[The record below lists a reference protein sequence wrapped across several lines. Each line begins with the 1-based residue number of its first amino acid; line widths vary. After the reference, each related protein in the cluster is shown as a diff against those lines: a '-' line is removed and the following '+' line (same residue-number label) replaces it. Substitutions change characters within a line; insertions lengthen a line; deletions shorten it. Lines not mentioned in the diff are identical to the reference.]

1 MSKRIIYQTLPR
13 LWGKGKFSDWDDA
26 SLDYLRSLGVD
37 YVWYTGVPRHATGKD
52 FVKGDPGSPYAIT
65 DWRDVNPYL
74 ADDPAHRLEEFDAL
88 LARTHAAGMRVLIDY
103 IPNHVAPDYQ
113 GRICHYDWCDGD
125 WTDTRKND
133 WSSSDTRAEMLD
145 ILRFWAARGVDG
157 FRCDMVELVPPDA
170 LRDLITAVKADYPSL
185 LFVAEVYQKDNY
197 RRYLDDVGFDL
208 LYDKSGS
215 YDILRGILAGSRS
228 ARELTGNWQWLGQ
241 RQGSMLNF
249 LENHDEQ
256 RLASPFFASSPLRA
270 RSALAYSMLFND
282 ASFMIYAG
290 QELGEDASESADG
303 RTSIF
308 NWCRPR
314 SLAHIWTLIHEGKGP
329 GREERSTLSEYRRLC
344 GLKKRLKGFRNWD
357 LCYCN
362 EGSRGFDPDSM
373 TAFVRF
379 DGRKSV
385 LVFCNFTGHEV
396 SVLLSLPR
404 ELREAA
410 CISTEKV
417 PVSAAP
423 WAQRPRLCT
432 RARPSAPTWAGIWAF
447 PTGE

>member
-1 MSKRIIYQTLPR
+1 MDKGIIIYQVLTR
-13 LWGKGKFSDWDDA
+13 LWGEGKFSSWDEA
-26 SLDYLRSLGVD
+26 SFEYIRSLGAD
-37 YVWYTGVPRHATGKD
+37 YIWFTGIPRHASGKD
-52 FVKGDPGSPYAIT
+52 FVKGDPGSPYAVS
-65 DWRDVNPYL
+65 DWYDVNPYL
-74 ADDPAHRLEEFDAL
+74 ADRAGSRMEEFEAL
-88 LARTHAAGMRVLIDY
+88 VERTHRAGLRCLMDF
-103 IPNHVAPDYQ
+103 IPNHVACDYS
-113 GRICHYDWCDGD
+113 GNLAVHDWCDGD
-125 WTDTRKND
+125 WTDTRKVD
-133 WSSSDTRAEMLD
+133 WSDPRTREEFTRV
-145 ILRFWAARGVDG
+145 LRFWASKGVDG
-157 FRCDMVELVPPDA
+157 FRCDMVELVPSGA
-170 LRDLITAVKADYPSL
+170 LGEVISEVRREYPGL
-185 LFVAEVYQKDNY
+185 LFVAEAYGLENY
-197 RRYLDDVGFDL
+197 GRYLDEAGFDL

-215 YDILRGILAGSRS
+215 YDILRGILDGSRS
-228 ARELTGNWQWLGQ
+228 ARELTGNWQWLGP

-256 RLASPFFASSPLRA
+256 RLASPFFASSHLRA
-270 RSALAYSMLFND
+270 RAALAYSMLFNE

-290 QELGEDASESADG
+290 QELGEDASESSDG

-423 WAQRPRLCT
+423 WAYTVLNC
-432 RARPSAPTWAGIWAF
+432 A
-447 PTGE
+447 